1 MNKVLLTGRLTKD
14 GEVRTTSSNLKLYSN
29 SIAVNKRVKNT
40 DGKFDVDFF
49 NFTLWNVA
57 DNFVPYLTKGK
68 QVLIEGRIQ
77 NRQYENDKKEKR
89 NITEII
95 AERIELLGGE
105 KKESKEPEEVNEFS
119 TLNTKTNYS
128 DDSSVQVRD
137 EDLPF

>member
-1 MNKVLLTGRLTKD
+1 M
-14 GEVRTTSSNLKLYSN
+14 
-29 SIAVNKRVKNT
+29 
-40 DGKFDVDFF
+40 
-49 NFTLWNVA
+49 
-57 DNFVPYLTKGK
+57 PYLTKGK

-105 KKESKEPEEVNEFS
+105 KKESKEVEEVNEFS

-128 DDSSVQVRD
+128 DDSSVQVHD